1 HLIERIHHL
10 AALAMVRHI
19 LEVIEKCDCFEKR
32 PTVWCHVVHS
42 HPPLNESRG
51 STSIRRFSDSSRTSS
66 PDCPGEPLR
75 TVDRVHGVPVGSWQS
90 QLSVPCRAFM
100 PAFRA
105 WAYREGERPCRS

>member
-19 LEVIEKCDCFEKR
+19 LEMIEKCDCFEKR

-42 HPPLNESRG
+42 HPPLNESKG

-66 PDCPGEPLR
+66 PDCPVLFG
-75 TVDRVHGVPVGSWQS
+75 G
-90 QLSVPCRAFM
+90 
-100 PAFRA
+100 PAFENARFDCDPVVGQMRGQA
-105 WAYREGERPCRS
+105 LYIVL

>member
-66 PDCPGEPLR
+66 PDCPGRQRYP
-75 TVDRVHGVPVGSWQS
+75 
-90 QLSVPCRAFM
+90 PCRARTGLLDGAAYFDPTLR
-100 PAFRA
+100 PADKGFGAMAVPKRKT
-105 WAYREGERPCRS
+105 